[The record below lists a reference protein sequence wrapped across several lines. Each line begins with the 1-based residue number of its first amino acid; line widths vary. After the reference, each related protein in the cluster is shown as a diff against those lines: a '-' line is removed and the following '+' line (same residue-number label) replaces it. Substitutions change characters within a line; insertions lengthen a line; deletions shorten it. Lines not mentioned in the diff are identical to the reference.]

1 MTAPLRRYAAKS
13 DEVEHLDSELSESI
27 AKIRTDI
34 EVSSGR
40 PAGERA
46 TGTGCV
52 ARVSNLASSLGGG
65 ERDRE
70 RERTL
75 SGTIREREREG

>member
-1 MTAPLRRYAAKS
+1 MTAPLRRYAATS